1 MEDYPQPVTGLIKD
15 KSTEKK
21 RHRDTETRYIM
32 MTNQGVNWGIFP
44 KHSSSKKRA
53 KSKLDYGMDIRFQ
66 NRDTNLTQLG
76 KNKRLRPK
84 SA

>member
-32 MTNQGVNWGIFP
+32 MTNSG
-44 KHSSSKKRA
+44 KKQ
-53 KSKLDYGMDIRFQ
+53 SLPTTG
-66 NRDTNLTQLG
+66 
-76 KNKRLRPK
+76 
-84 SA
+84 